1 MSFHHTRSIVSMIGY
16 GDIVPR
22 TEPGKIATL
31 VYASFGIPVYILYFM
46 SMGKVFASVLKWVY
60 TKAYRWNVRRK
71 WKQSVDYDSM
81 ASDAELDEAYL
92 DELEQQVRI
101 YKLKRYVY
109 MRSQFLFTFPVGFH
123 VRKSLLGCTVRSN

>member
-1 MSFHHTRSIVSMIGY
+1 MIGY

-109 MRSQFLFTFPVGFH
+109 MRSQFHFTFPIGVQ
-123 VRKSLLGCTVRSN
+123 VRKSLLGCTYCKI